1 MSIGEHFTRLAARA
15 EERSVPL
22 SVTMEIALACN
33 LRCVHCYNFDRELP
47 RHPDPARREELSDA
61 EIHRVIDEVR
71 AEGAL
76 FFAFTGGEPLSHPS
90 LGELISHAARTGM
103 LVRLKSNGTLLTQ
116 ERAHSLHAAG
126 LRAVDVSVY
135 SASSEPHDA
144 FVRQSGAFE
153 RTINGVRSAR
163 RAGIEVR
170 LSFIVH
176 SGNASE
182 VDAMLSLAR
191 DLDVPY
197 NLDTHL
203 TARHDRSR
211 SSLELA
217 LQRSSLERLYRGP
230 LASFVVPAS
239 KRRGSIACPCAR
251 SVCGIGS
258 SGDVYPCIGAPLPAG
273 NLKTKSFAEIWRHS
287 PTLRWVRGLRA
298 QDFPACNGC
307 DHSANCRR
315 TSGAMLNNTGD
326 FAGPPAFGDDVA
338 CIEAEIIHR
347 IAEEKT

>member
-1 MSIGEHFTRLAARA
+1 MSVGGHFSRLAAHA

-47 RHPDPARREELSDA
+47 RHPSLARRDELSDA
-61 EIHRVIDEVR
+61 DIHRVIDEVR

-90 LGELISHAARTGM
+90 VREFIGHAARTGM
-103 LVRLKSNGTLLTQ
+103 LVRLKSNGTLLTPA
-116 ERAHSLHAAG
+116 RARSLHDAG
-126 LRAVDVSVY
+126 LRAIDVSVY
-135 SASSEPHDA
+135 SASAERHDA

-153 RTINGVRSAR
+153 RTINGVRAAR
-163 RAGIEVR
+163 HVGIDVQ
-170 LSFIVH
+170 LSFVVY
-176 SGNASE
+176 SDNASE
-182 VDAMLSLAR
+182 VSAMMSLAR

-211 SSLELA
+211 GSLNLS
-217 LQRSSLERLYRGP
+217 LDRSALERLYRGP
-230 LASFVVPAS
+230 LERFVIPGGQP
-239 KRRGSIACPCAR
+239 RRSIACPCAR

-287 PTLRWVRGLRA
+287 PTLRWVRGLR
-298 QDFPACNGC
+298 QEDFPACSGC
-307 DHSANCRR
+307 DHSAYCRR
-315 TSGAMLNNTGD
+315 TSGVMLNNTGE
-326 FAGPPAFGDDVA
+326 FTGPRAFGDDVS
-338 CIEAEIIHR
+338 CVEAEVVHR
-347 IAEEKT
+347 IAEEKL